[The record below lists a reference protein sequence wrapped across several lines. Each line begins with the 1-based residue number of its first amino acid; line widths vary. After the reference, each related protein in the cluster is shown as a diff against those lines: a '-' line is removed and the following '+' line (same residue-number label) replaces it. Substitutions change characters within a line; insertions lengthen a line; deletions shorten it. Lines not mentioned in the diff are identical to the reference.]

1 MQLGTPILTRK
12 CSIMSPVK
20 RKSIYFGVKR
30 SRSRVTNQCRR
41 GSVHSCECWLI
52 LVRHWHDVAR
62 SFFDGMN
69 VIKLFAALFTESL
82 SVWESVVS
90 RRLSRVCPL
99 GEIHLRQTRTAAVD
113 PGIVVGRPQ
122 SCEPFV
128 AQTTAR
134 VEPVQRSQPD
144 KRMPM
149 TRAQRVYVTS
159 SRPQSPH
166 SRSRRPFSTNHS
178 TNAGRC

>member
-1 MQLGTPILTRK
+1 
-12 CSIMSPVK
+12 MSPVK

-134 VEPVQRSQPD
+134 VEPVQRSQQTNGCQWHVHNVCMLLRVD
-144 KRMPM
+144 HKALTQDRTDHLAQT
-149 TRAQRVYVTS
+149 TRLTPVAVRK
-159 SRPQSPH
+159 
-166 SRSRRPFSTNHS
+166 
-178 TNAGRC
+178 